1 MKKCLTFIDFF
12 WFVFAH
18 DHPHRLEAAQEPV
31 EPPRRVH
38 SGHRHRHSVRHLGI
52 WKQKLSNY
60 LNIICTLD
68 EYKLF
73 GKIQKTCF
81 LMVPSLR
88 SRHPKVSGSWLFFVN
103 FPVSFYHSNIY
114 WIWQFDQTNKT
125 DKSRELKLFHKR
137 EHLLSFWFFKLS
149 NFK

>member
-1 MKKCLTFIDFF
+1 MCLTLTHYDLLVKKKYIDLLKKCLTFIDFF

-52 WKQKLSNY
+52 RKQKLSNY
-60 LNIICTLD
+60 LNIICTIE

-73 GKIQKTCF
+73 GKIQKKCF
-81 LMVPSLR
+81 FNGPTTKVGT
-88 SRHPKVSGSWLFFVN
+88 PKG
-103 FPVSFYHSNIY
+103 
-114 WIWQFDQTNKT
+114 
-125 DKSRELKLFHKR
+125 
-137 EHLLSFWFFKLS
+137 
-149 NFK
+149 